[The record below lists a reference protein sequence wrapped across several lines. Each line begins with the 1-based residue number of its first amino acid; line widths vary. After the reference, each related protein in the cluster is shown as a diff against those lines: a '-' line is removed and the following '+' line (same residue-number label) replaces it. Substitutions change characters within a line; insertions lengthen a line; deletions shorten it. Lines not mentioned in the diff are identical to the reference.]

1 MCQCAAGHRQADCST
16 LWDRGGMRTAGCGKA
31 AYKPDCSPAYIS
43 GAESTEESALAETCR
58 VTVDRHPHGS
68 PTDRNKDCDLIDL
81 CLDRFIA
88 IGFSVIDSRVKFSD
102 FKSSKFLDID
112 F

>member
-1 MCQCAAGHRQADCST
+1 
-16 LWDRGGMRTAGCGKA
+16 MRNAGCDRA
-31 AYKPDCSPAYIS
+31 AYRPDCSPAYIS

-68 PTDRNKDCDLIDL
+68 PADRDKDSDLIDL
-81 CLDRFIA
+81 CIDMFTA
-88 IGFSVIDSRVKFSD
+88 ISISVIDSRVKFSD